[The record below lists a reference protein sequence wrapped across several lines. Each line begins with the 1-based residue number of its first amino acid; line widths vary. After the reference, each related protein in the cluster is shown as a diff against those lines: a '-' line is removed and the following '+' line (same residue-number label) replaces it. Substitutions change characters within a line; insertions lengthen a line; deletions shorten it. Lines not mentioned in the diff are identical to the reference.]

1 MNAKIK
7 VGDEMDKKKVFL
19 KGGNRMKWAYSY
31 PSAADKRQANTHS
44 FAVYSK

>member
-7 VGDEMDKKKVFL
+7 VGDEMDKKSFL
-19 KGGNRMKWAYSY
+19 KGGNRTKWAYSHL
-31 PSAADKRQANTHS
+31 SVADKQQANTHS

>member
-7 VGDEMDKKKVFL
+7 VGDEMDKKSFL

-31 PSAADKRQANTHS
+31 KSVADKRQANTNS